1 MPRKPYKIDE
11 TVASS
16 LFQEC
21 EREFGFG
28 INHQTRY
35 EGFALALETRC
46 GEYLSPKTISRV
58 FSKSKSYSCS
68 KQTLDILATYCGY
81 RDIETYSKLY
91 SKDEAGI
98 TKEEYKILKEIYNSK
113 NYTEPLEY
121 RDPVLFS
128 ISKIIVLKLR
138 ESTEDYLDLVNEYCD
153 NPIAQSY
160 FIEQSIDYDNLAVHY
175 HKAIKTYLN
184 HKDDVEAQIFG
195 YSILYLNAF
204 LTENSKQCKHYY
216 EKVCSIRFSS
226 KTHPFVIG
234 RYYSTILLHK
244 RFFTN
249 EDLHSVILDL
259 LKTEKG
265 IKKEGREYMKFPAFH
280 FTVCDALLKCGEF
293 AVAKSLLTNAIEN
306 FPEGHS
312 DVDDGYYEALYLFLA
327 ICNHALGQSSERNK
341 YYKLCKAKPFNF
353 LSEKYYT
360 IQLKMLELNLAHK
373 KVNRSSIRRDLD
385 VLIHKTKFSF
395 FQTIIEKWTL

>member
-1 MPRKPYKIDE
+1 MPRKPYQIDDS
-11 TVASS
+11 VSSS
-16 LFQEC
+16 LLLEC

-28 INHQTRY
+28 INHQKRY
-35 EGFALALETRC
+35 EGFAEAINKRC
-46 GEYLSPKTISRV
+46 GEYISPKTLSRA

-91 SKDEAGI
+91 AKEEVII
-98 TKEEYKILKEIYNSK
+98 TKEEFKILKEIYNSN
-113 NYTEPLEY
+113 NYTEPLKY

-128 ISKIIVLKLR
+128 ISKIIVSKLR
-138 ESTEDYLDLVNEYCD
+138 ESTEDYLDLVNEYSD

-184 HKDDVEAQIFG
+184 HKGDAEAQIFG
-195 YSILYLNAF
+195 NSILYLNAF
-204 LTENSKQCKHYY
+204 LTENYQQCKHYY
-216 EKVCSIRFSS
+216 KKVVPIKLSP

-244 RFFTN
+244 RFFTK
-249 EDLHSVILDL
+249 EDIHPVILDL
-259 LKTEKG
+259 LNTEKG

-280 FTVCDALLKCGEF
+280 FTVCDSLLKCGEF
-293 AVAKSLLTNAIEN
+293 TVAKLLLTNALEKY
-306 FPEGHS
+306 PDGHN
-312 DVDDGYYEALYLFLA
+312 DVDDGYYEAIYLFMA
-327 ICNHALGQSSERNK
+327 ICNHALGYTSERNK
-341 YYKLCKAKPFNF
+341 YYKLCKANPFNF

-373 KVNRSSIRRDLD
+373 KVNRSNIRRDLD
-385 VLIHKTKFSF
+385 VLIQKTKFSF